1 MKSKFKILS
10 VVLFF
15 LLTFGFML
23 NSCSVN
29 IIKEY
34 KGKEIAKLT
43 YETKTYYSG
52 FTETSVLDFIE
63 NEFHFEEYDPYA
75 EAEGEHGEIYDSN
88 FSDEE
93 EAAFLNACYTYG
105 LFDIDPIYELAADD
119 GGGWVL
125 EIEYKDGTKKRSE
138 GRNSAPYEVFNNCA
152 TVFFDLCGHEVM
164 GVLPQYYSTPPRI
177 SYSLSFW
184 SDEKT
189 HASGNSFVHVKAVN
203 YKWNGHENTD
213 FDIFAINE
221 SIKDKNDLSSQ
232 YDYQLVLYTANYDC
246 EERFT
251 KITVTEYDYNAELS
265 GGKVIFSGKW
275 IKQEEMDIELNK
287 IYVYEIA
294 FKDGD
299 YAQFTF
305 NTYCQE

>member
-23 NSCSVN
+23 NSCAIN

-43 YETKTYYSG
+43 YVTKTYYSG
-52 FTETSVLDFIE
+52 FTETSILDFIE

-105 LFDIDPIYELAADD
+105 LFDIDPIYVLEADD
-119 GGGWVL
+119 GFGWVL

-138 GRNSAPYEVFNNCA
+138 GRNSAPYKVFNNCA
-152 TVFFDLCGHEVM
+152 TVFFDLCGHEVL
-164 GVLPQYYSTPPRI
+164 GTLPMLPPR
-177 SYSLSFW
+177 
-184 SDEKT
+184 
-189 HASGNSFVHVKAVN
+189 
-203 YKWNGHENTD
+203 
-213 FDIFAINE
+213 
-221 SIKDKNDLSSQ
+221 DLIQ
-232 YDYQLVLYTANYDC
+232 P
-246 EERFT
+246 
-251 KITVTEYDYNAELS
+251 
-265 GGKVIFSGKW
+265 
-275 IKQEEMDIELNK
+275 
-287 IYVYEIA
+287 
-294 FKDGD
+294 
-299 YAQFTF
+299 
-305 NTYCQE
+305 

>member
-105 LFDIDPIYELAADD
+105 LFDILPSYEIDADD

-125 EIEYKDGTKKRSE
+125 EIEYEDGTVKRSE
-138 GRNSAPYEVFNNCA
+138 GRNSAPYKVFNNCA
-152 TVFFDLCGHEVM
+152 TAFFDLCGHEVL
-164 GVLPQYYSTPPRI
+164 GTLPQYYATPPRI

-221 SIKDKNDLSSQ
+221 SIKDKNKLSAE
-232 YDYQLVLYTANYDC
+232 YDYQLVLYTANYDHK
-246 EERFT
+246 ERFT
-251 KITVTEYDYNAELS
+251 KITVTEYDYCAGLS

-287 IYVYEIA
+287 IYVYEIT
-294 FKDGD
+294 FSDGD

-305 NTYCQE
+305 NTYCQ

>member
-15 LLTFGFML
+15 ILTFGFML
-23 NSCSVN
+23 NSCAIN

-43 YETKTYYSG
+43 YETKIYYSG

-105 LFDIDPIYELAADD
+105 LFDIDPIYEIAADD

-138 GRNSAPYEVFNNCA
+138 GRNSAPYKVFNNCA
-152 TVFFDLCGHEVM
+152 TVFFDLCGHEVL
-164 GVLPQYYSTPPRI
+164 GTLPQYYATPPRI
-177 SYSLSFW
+177 SYSLRYSI
-184 SDEKT
+184 DEKN
-189 HASGNSFVHVKAVN
+189 HVSGNSFISVRPAS
-203 YKWNGHENTD
+203 YKWNGHEYTD

-221 SIKDKNDLSSQ
+221 SIKDKNKLSAE
-232 YDYQLVLYTANYDC
+232 YDYQLVLYTANYDHK
-246 EERFT
+246 ERFT
-251 KITVTEYDYNAELS
+251 KITVTEYDYCAGLS

-287 IYVYEIA
+287 IYVYEIT
-294 FKDGD
+294 FSDGD

-305 NTYCQE
+305 NTYCQ